1 MSKPLFRNMLALALL
16 GALPTL
22 STTAWS
28 QAYPTKPVRV
38 ISAYAPGGPNDVVVR
53 PVNEYLSKA
62 LGQQFIT
69 ENKPGANGNIGALE
83 VARATPDG
91 YTLLFGTTSQLTIN
105 PALYNMPFDSIK
117 DLAPIALT
125 SQIPAALV
133 VNASTPFPSGT
144 FKELIAYAR
153 ANPGKLTYSSAGSG
167 SQNHLG
173 GALLGMLTKTD
184 LVHVPY
190 KGGGPALTAVLAG
203 EVSFVV
209 QSPSLSLAQV
219 RAGKLRVLLVS
230 SPKRMAILPDAPTND
245 EVGLPDFKTRAGTGY
260 LAPAKTPRPVVERL
274 NAEINRYLN
283 SAEGQ
288 KFWAA
293 QGLEVVP
300 GSPDDFG
307 RIIQDEFTRWGAV
320 AKAGNIK
327 AE

>member
-1 MSKPLFRNMLALALL
+1 MTLSRTLLGLALL
-16 GALPTL
+16 GATGAAPAQ
-22 STTAWS
+22 S
-28 QAYPTKPVRV
+28 YPTKPVRV

-53 PVNEYLSKA
+53 PVNEFLSKA
-62 LGQQFIT
+62 TGQQFIT

-83 VARATPDG
+83 VAKASPDG
-91 YTLLFGTTSQLTIN
+91 YTLLFGTISQLTIN
-105 PALYNMPFDSIK
+105 PALYKMPFDSIR

-133 VNASTPFPSGT
+133 VNATQSFPAAT
-144 FKELIAYAR
+144 FKDLITYAK
-153 ANPGKLTYSSAGSG
+153 ANPGKLTYSSAGNG

-219 RAGKLRVLLVS
+219 RAGKLRVLMVS
-230 SPKRMAILPDAPTND
+230 SPKRMAILPDAPTN
-245 EVGLPDFKTRAGTGY
+245 EEMGLPDFKTRAGTGY
-260 LAPAKTPRPVVERL
+260 LVPAKTPRPIIDRL
-274 NAEINRYLN
+274 NTEINRYLN
-283 SAEGQ
+283 SPEGQ

-300 GSPDDFG
+300 GSPEDFA
-307 RIIQDEFTRWGAV
+307 RIIQDELARWGAV
-320 AKAGNIK
+320 VKAGNIK